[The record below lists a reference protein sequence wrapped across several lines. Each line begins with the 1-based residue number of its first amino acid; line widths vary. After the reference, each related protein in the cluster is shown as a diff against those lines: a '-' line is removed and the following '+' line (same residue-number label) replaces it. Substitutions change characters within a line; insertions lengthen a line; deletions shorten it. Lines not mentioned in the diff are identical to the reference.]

1 MKIIKTKLKD
11 LVLVKSKVFSDKRGF
26 FKEIEKKNILVENH
40 WAGFR
45 PGSIKNIPIIKKDT
59 NYENVFINSGH
70 FRYGLTMAPKSAEII
85 NSLLVKSEL

>member
-1 MKIIKTKLKD
+1 MADIILFD
-11 LVLVKSKVFSDKRGF
+11 SSGYEKSLSW
-26 FKEIEKKNILVENH
+26 N
-40 WAGFR
+40 FR
-45 PGSIKNIPIIKKDT
+45 WIKNIPIIKKDT

>member
-1 MKIIKTKLKD
+1 MYEFPEALGPFDTSFL
-11 LVLVKSKVFSDKRGF
+11 
-26 FKEIEKKNILVENH
+26 FKESPDPRSKPLGFN